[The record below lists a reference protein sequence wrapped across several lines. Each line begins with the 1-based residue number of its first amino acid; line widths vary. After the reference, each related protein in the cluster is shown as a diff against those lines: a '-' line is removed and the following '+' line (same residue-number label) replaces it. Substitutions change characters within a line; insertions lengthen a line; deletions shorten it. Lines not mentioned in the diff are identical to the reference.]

1 MKLASLLIVLVSC
14 APAAAGEAAL
24 RPVRIMDVATPS
36 PAPFRS
42 VATGAL
48 ARPLAPTRP
57 SEADRFR
64 RDFLLIRRQSG
75 TVWRI
80 LMPRRLPNEA
90 VFDDKTRTA
99 ASAGSPAGP

>member
-14 APAAAGEAAL
+14 APVAAGEAAL
-24 RPVRIMDVATPS
+24 RPVRIMDAAIPS
-36 PAPFRS
+36 PVPFRS
-42 VATGAL
+42 VAAGSL

-64 RDFLLIRRQSG
+64 RDFLLIRRRSG

-80 LMPRRLPNEA
+80 LAPRRLPNQA
-90 VFDDKTRTA
+90 AFADKTRAA
-99 ASAGSPAGP
+99 ASARPPASP